1 MDRLRVLTL
10 EGNPPPFVTAMQKI
24 QDWTAKFGYEDL
36 DAVLDLMKPAHRRLS
51 ERDRPTAAK
60 AKVLPIAAS
69 MRPDIGQ
76 SRHSAEQ
83 LLMAALHKTPD
94 MPLSHPGKL
103 QSLQLAQIADRAL

>member
-76 SRHSAEQ
+76 SGRSNHFTLRSANCW
-83 LLMAALHKTPD
+83 LPAA
-94 MPLSHPGKL
+94 
-103 QSLQLAQIADRAL
+103 Q

>member
-24 QDWTAKFGYEDL
+24 QDWTAKFGYGDL

-69 MRPDIGQ
+69 MRPDIGLC
-76 SRHSAEQ
+76 RRWLIAYCRSAVW
-83 LLMAALHKTPD
+83 
-94 MPLSHPGKL
+94 
-103 QSLQLAQIADRAL
+103 R

>member
-69 MRPDIGQ
+69 MRPDIGLC
-76 SRHSAEQ
+76 RRWLIAYCRSAVW
-83 LLMAALHKTPD
+83 
-94 MPLSHPGKL
+94 
-103 QSLQLAQIADRAL
+103 R

>member
-69 MRPDIGQ
+69 MRPDIGLCGP
-76 SRHSAEQ
+76 SALGQ
-83 LLMAALHKTPD
+83 FRSAMRRSPAAK
-94 MPLSHPGKL
+94 SQVGY
-103 QSLQLAQIADRAL
+103 